1 MFVTLFN
8 AANVHAV
15 AVVDSFISS
24 RKEIEIR
31 KIGPMKSVINF
42 KGVNALEV
50 QHVDFYMSK
59 KVEMNGKFL

>member
-15 AVVDSFISS
+15 AGVDSFISL

-59 KVEMNGKFL
+59 KVEMNGKIL

>member
-1 MFVTLFN
+1 MFVMPS
-8 AANVHAV
+8 NVVNVFVEMA
-15 AVVDSFISS
+15 VDSFISS
-24 RKEIEIR
+24 KKEIEIR